1 MADESLRL
9 RDTSGDPGLRATSGE
24 GALRNVP
31 GDIAQ
36 ALDSSSRLSARIVDY
51 NSETTEWSV
60 EIGWRIKSL
69 PTVSVPASGEVSIR
83 EVRVMYSW
91 TGYPEFWNDGDTTD
105 INWVAAAVAGDFAT
119 VDLAT
124 LDRKPGDPSTLG
136 GLTTTGQLS
145 NWLYL
150 SLFTENMDSS
160 SNVYRERVAVVSVLI
175 PTYHNLSA
183 SMMNRI
189 PRYYRSLD
197 TTGHLE
203 KFLGVFGW
211 EADQNRTLI
220 EEIMHLKDA
229 RRVHYDSLD
238 RLGSTFGSLFTSQE
252 LRPHQ
257 IRALLT
263 DSQTYNS
270 QRGRADTLLRL
281 LSIITDS
288 DVSYRQFK
296 TTGASTAAPYDRI
309 KFVTAARRLNL
320 IKDPRFNGAPGA
332 SATWN
337 HLTSASAGSITV
349 AGTGAGT
356 NGVTLSTNGS
366 GAGTAYIFPGDAVQ
380 IKRTI
385 PYFAGIAAT
394 LTNATAQVRLYRE
407 KPTSAGSLPDESK
420 YYSNDATSGS
430 NYYKTLS
437 LSPAGDTYI
446 TPAFVE
452 RAGFDLGSGAA
463 EANAV
468 YLTGST
474 NGVLFRA
481 RLYSSTNIALS
492 DYTLKLTR
500 VDPNPSSGSRFD
512 RFDLAVHDGSSDVL
526 TANNLTV
533 NTSGQVID
541 EDTSAVVTKLTN
553 TTGGVT
559 YTLLVDNV
567 PTIAY
572 ATTTQLPSDDT
583 STYPFINTGV
593 EDLYPVI
600 VITLANNASVSMDKW
615 IFQPFANEAY
625 FDGSTLDGHSYI
637 SGSSVVSDHYW
648 SGTTNNS
655 VSLYTPFR
663 HKNKAAIRKMITNN
677 IPLTIST
684 ELTSSN
690 YHTTAGHGHLVTFD
704 SKPGDE
710 RAFDPHSWTAN
721 VYTEGIISSVSG

>member
-9 RDTSGDPGLRATSGE
+9 RDPAGDPGLRATSGE

-31 GDIAQ
+31 GDVAQ
-36 ALDSSSRLSARIVDY
+36 SLDSTSRLSALVTGY
-51 NSETTEWSV
+51 NSETAKWEVTV
-60 EIGWRIKSL
+60 GWRIKSL
-69 PTVSVPASGEVSIR
+69 PTVSVPASGAVSIR

-105 INWVAAAVAGDFAT
+105 VNWVADSGGDT
-119 VDLAT
+119 QTLA
-124 LDRKPGDPSTLG
+124 RKPDDPSTLG
-136 GLTTTGQLS
+136 GLTTIGQLS

-183 SMMNRI
+183 SMMNRV
-189 PRYYRSLD
+189 PSYYRSLD

-203 KFLGVFGW
+203 KFLAVFGW

-229 RRVHYDSLD
+229 QRVHYDSLD
-238 RLGSTFGSLFTSQE
+238 RLGSTFGSLFTTQE

-380 IKRTI
+380 IKRAI

-407 KPTSAGSLPDESK
+407 KPTSAGSLPDEAK
-420 YYSNDATSGS
+420 YYSNDAVSGS

-437 LSPAGDTYI
+437 LSSAGDTYL
-446 TPAFVE
+446 TTAFVE
-452 RAGFDLGSGAA
+452 RSGFDLGSGAA

-468 YLTGST
+468 YITGST

-481 RLYSSTNIALS
+481 RLYSSTNIQLS
-492 DYTLKLTR
+492 DCSLKLTR
-500 VDPNPSSGSRFD
+500 VDLNPSSGSRFD
-512 RFDLAVHDGSSDVL
+512 RFDLAVNDGSSDVL

-533 NTSGQVID
+533 NTAGQLID
-541 EDTSAVVTKLTN
+541 EDDSSVVTKLTN

-572 ATTTQLPSDDT
+572 ATTTELPSDDT

-593 EDLYPVI
+593 EELYPVI
-600 VITLANNASVSMDKW
+600 VITLANGATVSLDKW

-648 SGTTNNS
+648 SGTVNNS

-663 HKNKAAIRKMITNN
+663 YKNKAAIRKMIVNN

-721 VYTEGIISSVSG
+721 VYTEGIISSISG

>member
-1 MADESLRL
+1 MADEALRL

-24 GALRNVP
+24 GGLRNVP
-31 GDIAQ
+31 GDVAQ
-36 ALDSSSRLSARIVDY
+36 SLDTTSRLSARVMDY
-51 NSETTEWSV
+51 DSETKEWTLEV
-60 EIGWRIKSL
+60 PWRIKSS
-69 PTVSVPASGEVSIR
+69 PTATPPSSGEPPTILEARIR
-83 EVRVMYSW
+83 YSW
-91 TGYPEFWNDGDTTD
+91 VGYPEYWTDGNNLGSYT
-105 INWVAAAVAGDFAT
+105 
-119 VDLAT
+119 
-124 LDRKPGDPSTLG
+124 PSSLMANPLPHLG
-136 GLTTTGQLS
+136 VTPTGQLS
-145 NWLYL
+145 NWLYY
-150 SLFTENMDSS
+150 SLLYKYTDSS
-160 SNVYRERVAVVSVLI
+160 GNVYTERVATASVLI
-175 PTYHNLSA
+175 PTHHNLSA
-183 SMMNRI
+183 SMMNRV
-189 PRYYRSLD
+189 PSYYKSLD

-229 RRVHYDSLD
+229 QRVHYDSIDKLGNT
-238 RLGSTFGSLFTSQE
+238 LGSIFTSQE

-257 IRALLT
+257 IRALLS
-263 DSQTYNS
+263 DSKGYYS

-281 LSIITDS
+281 LGLVTDS

-296 TTGASTAAPYDRI
+296 TTGSSTSAPYDRI
-309 KFVTAARRLNL
+309 KFVTTARRMNL
-320 IKDPRFNGAPGA
+320 IKDPRFNGVPGA

-337 HLTSASAGSITV
+337 YLKDESAGSIV
-349 AGTGAGT
+349 VTGDDAAT
-356 NGVTLSTNGS
+356 NGVTFTTDGS
-366 GAGTAYIFPGDAVQ
+366 GAGTVYVFPGEAVQ
-380 IKRTI
+380 IKRSV
-385 PYFAGIAAT
+385 PYYVGVKVSNVAGDPGMT
-394 LTNATAQVRLYRE
+394 SATAQVRLYRE
-407 KPTSAGSLPDESK
+407 KPTLVGSLPDESK
-420 YYSNDATSGS
+420 YYTSDANSGS

-437 LSPAGDTYI
+437 LNQPESAHTTSEI
-446 TPAFVE
+446 VT
-452 RAGFDLGSGAA
+452 RSGFDLGSGAA

-468 YLTGST
+468 YITGST

-481 RLYSSTNIALS
+481 RLYASTDITLS

-500 VDPNPSSGSRFD
+500 VDLNPSSASRFD
-512 RFDLAVHDGSSDVL
+512 RFDLAVNDGSSDVL

-541 EDTSAVVTKLTN
+541 EDDSSVVTKLTN

-567 PTIAY
+567 STIAY
-572 ATTTQLPSDDT
+572 ATTTELPSDDT

-600 VITLANNASVSMDKW
+600 VITLANTSHVSLDKW
-615 IFQPFANEAY
+615 IFQPFSNEEY
-625 FDGSTLDGHSYI
+625 FDGSSLDGHSYV
-637 SGSSVVSDHYW
+637 SGGSVVSDQYW

-663 HKNKAAIRKMITNN
+663 YKNKAAIRKMITNN

>member
-1 MADESLRL
+1 MADSALSLRKP
-9 RDTSGDPGLRATSGE
+9 SGDPGLRATSGE

-31 GDIAQ
+31 GDVAQ
-36 ALDSSSRLSARIVDY
+36 ALDANSRLSAQVTGYD
-51 NSETTEWSV
+51 SETTEWTV
-60 EIGWRIKSL
+60 EVGWRIKST
-69 PTVSVPASGEVSIR
+69 PTVATPASGAVSIR

-91 TGYPEFWNDGDTTD
+91 TGYPEFWNDGETTD
-105 INWVAAAVAGDFAT
+105 INWVAHADGDT
-119 VDLAT
+119 AT
-124 LDRKPGDPSTLG
+124 LARKPDDPSSLG
-136 GLTTTGQLS
+136 GLSTTGQLS

-183 SMMNRI
+183 SMMNRV
-189 PRYYRSLD
+189 PTYYRALD

-203 KFLGVFGW
+203 KFIGVFGW
-211 EADQNRTLI
+211 EADQNRPLI

-229 RRVHYDSLD
+229 RRVHYDSID
-238 RLGSTFGSLFTSQE
+238 KLGATFGSLFTAQE

-257 IRALLT
+257 IRALLS

-281 LSIITDS
+281 LNIVTDS

-309 KFVTAARRLNL
+309 KFFTAARRMNL
-320 IKDPRFNGAPGA
+320 IKDPRFSGAPGA

-366 GAGTAYIFPGDAVQ
+366 GAGTAYIFPGEAVQ
-380 IKRTI
+380 IKRVI
-385 PYFAGIAAT
+385 PYYAGIAAT
-394 LTNATAQVRLYRE
+394 LTNASAQVRLYRE

-437 LSPAGDTYI
+437 LGAAGDTYN
-446 TPAFVE
+446 TTAFVE

-481 RLYSSTNIALS
+481 RLYSSTDINLS
-492 DYTLKLTR
+492 GCSLKLTR
-500 VDPNPSSGSRFD
+500 VDTHPSSGSRFD

-541 EDTSAVVTKLTN
+541 EDDSSVVTKLTN

-559 YTLLVDNV
+559 YTLLVDTV

-583 STYPFINTGV
+583 STYPFINPGV

-600 VITLANNASVSMDKW
+600 VITLANNAAVSLDKW

-648 SGTTNNS
+648 SGTVNNS

-663 HKNKAAIRKMITNN
+663 FKNRAAIRKMITNN

>member
-1 MADESLRL
+1 
-9 RDTSGDPGLRATSGE
+9 
-24 GALRNVP
+24 
-31 GDIAQ
+31 
-36 ALDSSSRLSARIVDY
+36 
-51 NSETTEWSV
+51 
-60 EIGWRIKSL
+60 
-69 PTVSVPASGEVSIR
+69 
-83 EVRVMYSW
+83 
-91 TGYPEFWNDGDTTD
+91 
-105 INWVAAAVAGDFAT
+105 
-119 VDLAT
+119 
-124 LDRKPGDPSTLG
+124 
-136 GLTTTGQLS
+136 
-145 NWLYL
+145 
-150 SLFTENMDSS
+150 MDSS

-183 SMMNRI
+183 SMMNRV
-189 PRYYRSLD
+189 PTYYRALD

-229 RRVHYDSLD
+229 QRVHYDSIDKLGATF
-238 RLGSTFGSLFTSQE
+238 GSTFTAQE

-257 IRALLT
+257 IRALLS

-296 TTGASTAAPYDRI
+296 TTGASTSAPYDRI
-309 KFVTAARRLNL
+309 KFFTAARRLNL
-320 IKDPRFNGAPGA
+320 IKDPRFNGAPGS

-366 GAGTAYIFPGDAVQ
+366 GAGTAYIFPGESVQ
-380 IKRTI
+380 IKRGI
-385 PYFAGIAAT
+385 PYYAGIEAT
-394 LTNATAQVRLYRE
+394 LTNASAQVRLYRE

-437 LSPAGDTYI
+437 LGAAGDTYS
-446 TPAFVE
+446 TTAFVE
-452 RAGFDLGSGAA
+452 RAGFDLGSGSA

-481 RLYSSTNIALS
+481 RLYSSTNINLS
-492 DYTLKLTR
+492 DCSLKLTR
-500 VDPNPSSGSRFD
+500 VDANPSSGSRFD
-512 RFDLAVHDGSSDVL
+512 RFDLAVNDGSSDIL

-553 TTGGVT
+553 TSGGVD

-567 PTIAY
+567 STITY

-593 EDLYPVI
+593 EELYPVI
-600 VITLANNASVSMDKW
+600 VITLANNASVSLDKW
-615 IFQPFANEAY
+615 IFQPFANEPY
-625 FDGSTLDGHSYI
+625 FDGATLDGHSYV
-637 SGSSVVSDHYW
+637 SGGSVISDHYW
-648 SGTTNNS
+648 SGTVNNS

-663 HKNKAAIRKMITNN
+663 SKNRAAIRKMIANN

>member
-1 MADESLRL
+1 MADSALSLRKP
-9 RDTSGDPGLRATSGE
+9 SGDPGLRATSGE

-31 GDIAQ
+31 GDVAQ
-36 ALDSSSRLSARIVDY
+36 ALSGNSRLSAQVVDY
-51 NSETTEWSV
+51 DSETTEWTV
-60 EIGWRIKSL
+60 EVGWRIKSI
-69 PTVSVPASGEVSIR
+69 PTVATPSSGEVSIR
-83 EVRVMYSW
+83 EVRVTHSW

-105 INWVAAAVAGDFAT
+105 VNWVAHADGDT
-119 VDLAT
+119 AT
-124 LDRKPGDPSTLG
+124 LERKPDDPSTLG
-136 GLTTTGQLS
+136 GLSTTGQLS

-175 PTYHNLSA
+175 PTHHNLSA
-183 SMMNRI
+183 SMMNRV
-189 PRYYRSLD
+189 PTYYRSLD

-203 KFLGVFGW
+203 KFIGVFGW

-229 RRVHYDSLD
+229 RRVHYDSID
-238 RLGSTFGSLFTSQE
+238 KLGDTFGCIFTSQE

-263 DSQTYNS
+263 DSQRYNS

-281 LSIITDS
+281 LNTITDS

-296 TTGASTAAPYDRI
+296 TTGAATSAPYDRI
-309 KFVTAARRLNL
+309 KFVTSARRLNL
-320 IKDPRFNGAPGA
+320 VKDPRFNGAPGA

-349 AGTGAGT
+349 SGTGAGT
-356 NGVTLSTNGS
+356 NGVSLSTNGS
-366 GAGTAYIFPGDAVQ
+366 GAGTAYVFPGDAVQ

-385 PYFAGIAAT
+385 PYYVGVAAT

-407 KPTSAGSLPDESK
+407 KPTSAGSLPDESQ
-420 YYSNDATSGS
+420 YYDNDDTSGS

-437 LSPAGDTYI
+437 VSGAGDTYN
-446 TPAFVE
+446 TTAFVE
-452 RAGFDLGSGAA
+452 RSGFDLGSGAA

-481 RLYSSTNIALS
+481 RLYSSTNIHLAGCS
-492 DYTLKLTR
+492 LKLTR
-500 VDPNPSSGSRFD
+500 VDTHPSSGSRFD

-541 EDTSAVVTKLTN
+541 EDDSSVVTKLTN

-600 VITLANNASVSMDKW
+600 VITLANNASVSLDKW
-615 IFQPFANEAY
+615 IFQPFANEPY
-625 FDGSTLDGHSYI
+625 FDGATLDGHSYI
-637 SGSSVVSDHYW
+637 SGGSVVSDHYW
-648 SGTTNNS
+648 SGTVNNS

-663 HKNKAAIRKMITNN
+663 SKNKAAIRKMIINN

>member
-1 MADESLRL
+1 MADDALRL
-9 RDTSGDPGLRATSGE
+9 RDPSGDPGLRATSGE
-24 GALRNVP
+24 GGLRNVP
-31 GDIAQ
+31 GDVAQ
-36 ALDSSSRLSARIVDY
+36 SLDTTSRLSARVMDY
-51 NSETTEWSV
+51 DSETKLWTV
-60 EIGWRIKSL
+60 EVPWRIKST
-69 PTVSVPASGEVSIR
+69 PTTGTPSSGVNILEARIR
-83 EVRVMYSW
+83 YSW
-91 TGYPEFWNDGDTTD
+91 VGYPEYWTDGNHLGAYTTSSTMS
-105 INWVAAAVAGDFAT
+105 NPLSHTGVTT
-119 VDLAT
+119 V
-124 LDRKPGDPSTLG
+124 
-136 GLTTTGQLS
+136 GQLS
-145 NWLYL
+145 NWLYY
-150 SLFTENMDSS
+150 SLLYKYTDSS
-160 SNVYRERVAVVSVLI
+160 GNVYTERVAIASVLI
-175 PTYHNLSA
+175 PTHHNLSA
-183 SMMNRI
+183 SMLNRI
-189 PRYYRSLD
+189 PSYYKSLD

-203 KFLGVFGW
+203 KFLDVFGW

-220 EEIMHLKDA
+220 EEVMHLKDA
-229 RRVHYDSLD
+229 QRVHYESLD
-238 RLGSTFGSLFTSQE
+238 KLGATFGSIFTSQE

-257 IRALLT
+257 IRNLLH
-263 DSQTYNS
+263 DSKRYYS

-281 LSIITDS
+281 LGLVTDS

-296 TTGASTAAPYDRI
+296 TTGAATAAPYDRI
-309 KFVTAARRLNL
+309 KFVTTARRLNL

-366 GAGTAYIFPGDAVQ
+366 GAGTAYIFPGEAVQ
-380 IKRTI
+380 IKRSI
-385 PYFAGIAAT
+385 PYYVGVAAT

-420 YYSNDATSGS
+420 YYTNDASSGS
-430 NYYKTLS
+430 NYYKTLALNPS
-437 LSPAGDTYI
+437 EDAYTTSE
-446 TPAFVE
+446 FVE
-452 RAGFDLGSGAA
+452 RSGFNLGSGAA

-468 YLTGST
+468 YVTGST

-481 RLYSSTNIALS
+481 RLYSSTDITLS
-492 DYTLKLTR
+492 DCSLKLTR
-500 VDPNPSSGSRFD
+500 VDANPSSGSRFD
-512 RFDLAVHDGSSDVL
+512 RFDLAVNDGSSDIL

-553 TTGGVT
+553 TSGGVD

-567 PTIAY
+567 STIAY

-593 EDLYPVI
+593 EELYPVI
-600 VITLANNASVSMDKW
+600 VITLANNASVSLDKW
-615 IFQPFANEAY
+615 IFQPFANEPY
-625 FDGSTLDGHSYI
+625 FDGTTLDGHSYV
-637 SGSSVVSDHYW
+637 SGGSVISDHYW
-648 SGTTNNS
+648 SGTVNNS

-663 HKNKAAIRKMITNN
+663 SKNRAAIRKMIANN